1 MKSDILRI
9 LREAPGYVS
18 GQELCETLG
27 VSRTAIWKA
36 IKQLRDQG
44 YVIEAAQN
52 KGYHMVEAPD
62 VIEKGEILSRLNTQW
77 LGRNLMYQDEV
88 DSTNTWAKRAGE
100 DGAPNGTVTVADV
113 QTKGKGRRGKSWI
126 TPKGTTIAMSLLLRP
141 EFAPEQA
148 SMLTIVAGLSVAQ
161 SIREET
167 GLKAQIKWP
176 NDAVVSGKKVCGIL
190 TEMSAQMGYIEY
202 VVTGIGINVNTK
214 EFAPDIQDV
223 ATSLFIEGGR
233 MYSRAALIARVLE
246 RFEENYGLFL
256 KAGDLSLLRE
266 EYQKL
271 LINCGKEI
279 RVLDP
284 KGHYPA
290 ISHGINE
297 KGELLVEKMDGTRTR
312 VFAGEVSVRGLYGY
326 TE

>member
-1 MKSDILRI
+1 MKGELLRI

-18 GQELCETLG
+18 GQELCEILG
-27 VSRTAIWKA
+27 VSRTAVWKT
-36 IKQLRDQG
+36 IKQLREQG

-62 VIEKGEILSRLNTQW
+62 VIQKGEIISRLNTRW
-77 LGRNLMYQDEV
+77 LGQNLLYQDEV

-100 DGAPNGTVTVADV
+100 DGAPSGTVTVADV
-113 QTKGKGRRGKSWI
+113 QTKGKGRRGKSWV
-126 TPKGTTIAMSLLLRP
+126 TPRGTTIAMSLLLRP
-141 EFAPEQA
+141 EFGPEQA

-161 SIREET
+161 AIAGET
-167 GLKAQIKWP
+167 GLEAQIKWP
-176 NDAVVSGKKVCGIL
+176 NDVVVAGKKVCGIL

-214 EFAPDIQDV
+214 EFAEEIKDV
-223 ATSLFIEGGR
+223 ATSLFLESGR
-233 MYSRAALIARVLE
+233 MYSRAALIAGVLK
-246 RFEENYGLFL
+246 RFEQNYGRFL
-256 KAGDLSLLRE
+256 ESGDLKLLLE
-266 EYQKL
+266 DYHKH

-279 RVLDP
+279 KVLDP
-284 KGHYPA
+284 KGHYSG

-297 KGELLVEKMDGTRTR
+297 KGELLVERTDGTVTR